1 MLMKH
6 SKTTMA
12 IKGIAWAGILI
23 FGCVLAY
30 ADSTG
35 EVLKA
40 SPEQYD
46 FGTIPEGDPAVT
58 TAIIE
63 NVSGN
68 PVEITNVRT
77 S

>member
-1 MLMKH
+1 
-6 SKTTMA
+6 MA
-12 IKGIAWAGILI
+12 IKGLALACILI
-23 FGCVLAY
+23 FGSSLAY
-30 ADSTG
+30 GGETG

-40 SPEQYD
+40 SPEQFD

-63 NVSGN
+63 NISGS
-68 PVEITNVRT
+68 PIEITNVRT